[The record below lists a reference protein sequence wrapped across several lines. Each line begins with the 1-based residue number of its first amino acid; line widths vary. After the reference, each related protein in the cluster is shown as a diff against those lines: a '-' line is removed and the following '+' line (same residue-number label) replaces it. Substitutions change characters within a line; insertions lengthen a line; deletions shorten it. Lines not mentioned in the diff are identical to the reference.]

1 MKNNKIDILFYWIFL
16 NIFVLKYIL
25 ISYIISHKVINIT
38 IKYIMLY

>member
-25 ISYIISHKVINIT
+25 ISYIIIHKVINIT